1 MGMVKNRDMEMKV
14 GDIVK
19 SLDFVGINDCYMV
32 GKVVSISKMEG
43 TFRAE
48 FIKRVWC
55 GENDYL
61 SKPIDFFTAPLQGND
76 FMDRDTEP
84 RVIVIG

>member
-1 MGMVKNRDMEMKV
+1 MQV

-19 SLDFVGINDCYMV
+19 SLDFVGIDDCYMI
-32 GKVVSISKMEG
+32 GKVVGISKMEG

-55 GENDYL
+55 GENDRRE
-61 SKPIDFFTAPLQGND
+61 KAVDFFTAPLQGNH
-76 FMDRDTEP
+76 FMDRDESP
-84 RVIVIG
+84 RVFVIG